1 MSKVPFLQP
10 DTEQI
15 RHQIKGVMDS
25 YSHDWDML
33 SELLQNSVDAIREKG
48 SGKGH
53 ITLLVDAAAR
63 VIRVRDNGVGINPD
77 ELPKLLRP
85 FGTNKANKPR
95 QIGEKGVGLKFVMF
109 SSSSFRITTSGAA
122 GSCTATIVDAA
133 SWLNSDSASP
143 LYLTKVETSPI
154 SDGTEVEIKVAAEDH
169 PIFEYNFNEVLF
181 LLRTK
186 TACGDSGYVW
196 DDPLDA
202 DTQFTH
208 VDKGGK
214 KDDIEFEC
222 RYALPIDA
230 VNRNESTS
238 IDDFEEWLKESDR
251 SDTEKRRKLLNKIV
265 FAKGKTRRGG
275 RDLRYWSCFVPR
287 REYWR
292 KLSQAFGIQYPE
304 ENGDFTS
311 EELLG
316 VGFSGGFVTSTK
328 GMPTG
333 ISIELKPRGS
343 AGYVPNFFVLIDDP
357 SLRFDIGRKAVQGR
371 QQGMLREVAYE
382 NFREYINKTRRY
394 VGGSIDPDTTGWDR
408 DEVFAEIEQLPD
420 LKSKVSRF
428 IKRPN
433 SQEATVAALFFEQI
447 GRGEFQDIHPLIS
460 GYKGRYD
467 LYARWRT
474 RRVVLEFKFDL
485 AGLLRDFS
493 DERKMFDE
501 INAVVVWE
509 VTETDRVLAARRAM
523 TVDAVETSSLT
534 PRQTFPGVTKTLNLG
549 DVNPINIIE
558 LRPLLGV

>member
-1 MSKVPFLQP
+1 MSKFEFLQP

-15 RHQIKGVMDS
+15 RHQIRGVLDS
-25 YSHDWDML
+25 YSHDWDIL
-33 SELLQNSVDAIREKG
+33 SELLQNSVDAIREKA

-53 ITLLVDAAAR
+53 IILLVDAAKR
-63 VIRVRDNGVGINPD
+63 SICVRDNGVGINPD
-77 ELPKLLRP
+77 ELSKPLRP
-85 FGTNKANKPR
+85 FATNKANKPH

-109 SSSSFRITTSGAA
+109 SSSSFRISTSGAA
-122 GSCTATIVDAA
+122 GSCTATIADAA
-133 SWLNSDSASP
+133 AWLNSNSTSP
-143 LYLTKVETSPI
+143 LYLTKVETSLI

-169 PIFEYNFNEVLF
+169 PIFNYNFQELLF

-186 TACGDSGYVW
+186 TACGDSGYIW

-202 DTQFTH
+202 DAQFTH
-208 VDKGGK
+208 IDKGGK
-214 KDDIEFEC
+214 KDDVEFEC
-222 RYALPIDA
+222 RYVLPIDG

-265 FAKGKTRRGG
+265 FAKGKKRQGG

-292 KLSQAFGIQYPE
+292 KLSQGFGIQYPE
-304 ENGDFTS
+304 ENGDLTS

-394 VGGSIDPDTTGWDR
+394 MGGSIDPDTTGWDR

-509 VTETDRVLAARRAM
+509 VTETDRVLVARRAM
-523 TVDAVETSSLT
+523 TVDAVEISSLT

>member
-1 MSKVPFLQP
+1 
-10 DTEQI
+10 
-15 RHQIKGVMDS
+15 
-25 YSHDWDML
+25 
-33 SELLQNSVDAIREKG
+33 
-48 SGKGH
+48 
-53 ITLLVDAAAR
+53 
-63 VIRVRDNGVGINPD
+63 
-77 ELPKLLRP
+77 
-85 FGTNKANKPR
+85 
-95 QIGEKGVGLKFVMF
+95 
-109 SSSSFRITTSGAA
+109 
-122 GSCTATIVDAA
+122 
-133 SWLNSDSASP
+133 
-143 LYLTKVETSPI
+143 
-154 SDGTEVEIKVAAEDH
+154 
-169 PIFEYNFNEVLF
+169 
-181 LLRTK
+181 
-186 TACGDSGYVW
+186 
-196 DDPLDA
+196 
-202 DTQFTH
+202 
-208 VDKGGK
+208 
-214 KDDIEFEC
+214 
-222 RYALPIDA
+222 
-230 VNRNESTS
+230 
-238 IDDFEEWLKESDR
+238 
-251 SDTEKRRKLLNKIV
+251 
-265 FAKGKTRRGG
+265 
-275 RDLRYWSCFVPR
+275 
-287 REYWR
+287 
-292 KLSQAFGIQYPE
+292 
-304 ENGDFTS
+304 
-311 EELLG
+311 
-316 VGFSGGFVTSTK
+316 
-328 GMPTG
+328 
-333 ISIELKPRGS
+333 LKPRGS